1 MSQYTTNTS
10 DKSKKAALVRSLFG
24 FGLPY
29 FYVGRIKSG
38 IIRFVVSFFEW
49 LAFISVFASREAQT
63 PWGLLLAIIIVT
75 NLATTFTVMMG
86 KFQDNV
92 GNYLRE

>member
-10 DKSKKAALVRSLFG
+10 DKSKKSALVRSLFG

-29 FYVGRIKSG
+29 FYVGRIKNG
-38 IIRFVVSFFEW
+38 IVGALISFFEW
-49 LAFISVFASREAQT
+49 GVLITCIQNKETFCGIFIAV
-63 PWGLLLAIIIVT
+63 IIVT

-86 KFQDNV
+86 KFQDNI